1 MVVEGA
7 VFSKM
12 YNLATIQ
19 SRAILSWSTKSDWS
33 YLW

>member
-7 VFSKM
+7 VISKI

-19 SRAILSWSTKSDWS
+19 PQAILSWSTKSD
-33 YLW
+33 